1 LYQYIRSHGTW
12 ENFYVR
18 LDSVHD
24 TYEDA
29 RLNKVCGTLN
39 VYTNDTLD
47 VFTIYKIYCR
57 DPRITA
63 TYIGQTNNFN
73 SRRDSHCV
81 ASMYRNL
88 KLYNFI
94 NLNGGWPN
102 WKMIRVRDYPYCRD
116 REELNHLEFYWWN
129 KFGSELNTKTPG
141 YTYYI
146 EKFKDDLNSKMS
158 EFEQMVVD
166 NVMPR
171 ENFFINS
178 VSIDI

>member
-1 LYQYIRSHGTW
+1 M
-12 ENFYVR
+12 
-18 LDSVHD
+18 
-24 TYEDA
+24 
-29 RLNKVCGTLN
+29 
-39 VYTNDTLD
+39 YTNDTLD